1 MAGSFNLSILDRN
14 SELYQGV
21 IVSLN
26 AEFGL
31 GRAEILAGH
40 ASFAALTKPGSV
52 KLCDEQGKTISLEL
66 PSPGFFHILNNRAVL
81 IL

>member
-1 MAGSFNLSILDRN
+1 MAQSFSLLILDRN
-14 SELYQGV
+14 SELYRGTV
-21 IVSLN
+21 ISLS

-40 ASFAALTKPGSV
+40 APFAALTKPGGI
-52 KLCDEQGKTISLEL
+52 KLCDEQGKTVSLDL
-66 PSPGFFHILNNRAVL
+66 PSPGFFHILNNRAVI